1 MTSKQTKSSSD
12 VIIGACHP
20 GHTSVTLLIDRQRKV
35 AISLFLFFLTKI
47 QLELTFSLLLV
58 SGARRSG

>member
-35 AISLFLFFLTKI
+35 AISLFLFFFNKNSIRVDI
-47 QLELTFSLLLV
+47 QSFASFRCT
-58 SGARRSG
+58 A